1 MRLKTILFLSII
13 SATSYAKESNH
24 HYTSSC
30 NNLQNEEIT
39 HSETCLYEN
48 MPEESNE
55 NNKQNSFL
63 SLSDVLIKSSEDV
76 GVDQTRIKGEIVNY
90 SNVYQSYSF
99 SI

>member
-1 MRLKTILFLSII
+1 
-13 SATSYAKESNH
+13 
-24 HYTSSC
+24 
-30 NNLQNEEIT
+30 
-39 HSETCLYEN
+39 